1 MTAPGTKEGG
11 VANIPAGAPFVDS
24 LAAGIWQMVG
34 KDDPL
39 ALTRVTV
46 LLPTRRAIRSLRE
59 AFLRLGGG
67 VPLLLPRLMPLGEL
81 DEEALLLEE
90 SAGEGA
96 IELPPAIPGLRRQL
110 LLARLV
116 RQLGAQSL
124 PEAPDEAQS
133 ARLAEALAKLLDEMQ
148 TERVDV
154 AKLKSLAPESFA
166 RHWQQTI
173 EFLAILTEH
182 WPQIL
187 AAEGALDPAARRNAT
202 LAAQAELWRAHPP
215 EGPVIAAGSTG
226 SIPATADLLAVVASL
241 PQGHVVLPG
250 LDRDMSEACWRALSS
265 EGPPSHPQFG
275 LARLLER
282 LGVARA
288 EVSEW
293 QSPIAAATP
302 PARAALLARALDP
315 VPADGD
321 LPLRD
326 LPDPGVALADVVRI
340 EAPGPLEE
348 AGAIALMLREAV
360 DREGQRAALI
370 TPDRDLARRVAAEL
384 RRWDIEVDDS
394 AGQPLATTPA
404 GAFARLA
411 LAMLGDDLAP
421 AALLAALKH
430 PLASGGEKTVAF
442 RDKARALELAAL
454 RGVRPAPGFAGL
466 RTTLAGGKTEAALLP
481 WLEKLAAAAAP
492 LCESLAAKEV
502 AVDALLRAHVAW
514 LEYLAADDALSGAA
528 RLWRGDDGEA
538 LAGFIAEFAEAARDL
553 PPMAGRAYPA
563 LFETLLAGR
572 VVRPRYGAHP
582 RLFIWGPL
590 EARLQQAD
598 LVILGGLNEGVWPA
612 DPGAD
617 PWMSRPMRE
626 AFGLPSPERRIGLA
640 AHDVAQAFAAPR
652 VALTRALRV
661 DGTPTVP
668 ARWLQR
674 LDNLL
679 LGLDA
684 RKALKGG
691 ELWLGWQQMLDSPAG
706 PPTPTQRPAPT
717 PPVVARPRKLSV
729 TQVETWMRDP
739 YGVYAK
745 HILRLNALDPLDADP
760 GAADRG
766 SFIHEAL
773 DRFVKSW
780 RADEAPEAAYERL
793 LAFGQ
798 EAFAPALSSPGVW
811 AFWWP
816 RFERIARWFVDNE
829 TARRRVATPLAVE
842 GWGELTLPG
851 PAGPFT
857 LVAKADR
864 IDYLNDGRLA
874 VIDYKTGGVPTKGD
888 LERGLAPQLPL
899 EAMMAARGG
908 FKDVPAGDVA
918 EIAFWRLSGG
928 RPVAEIKAYDAPQF
942 AADAYDGLLRLIA
955 AFDDPAT
962 PYLARPRAE
971 HAPRF
976 SDYEHLARVKEWS
989 ASGDDGGES

>member
-1 MTAPGTKEGG
+1 
-11 VANIPAGAPFVDS
+11 
-24 LAAGIWQMVG
+24 
-34 KDDPL
+34 
-39 ALTRVTV
+39 
-46 LLPTRRAIRSLRE
+46 
-59 AFLRLGGG
+59 
-67 VPLLLPRLMPLGEL
+67 
-81 DEEALLLEE
+81 
-90 SAGEGA
+90 
-96 IELPPAIPGLRRQL
+96 
-110 LLARLV
+110 
-116 RQLGAQSL
+116 
-124 PEAPDEAQS
+124 
-133 ARLAEALAKLLDEMQ
+133 
-148 TERVDV
+148 
-154 AKLKSLAPESFA
+154 
-166 RHWQQTI
+166 
-173 EFLAILTEH
+173 
-182 WPQIL
+182 
-187 AAEGALDPAARRNAT
+187 
-202 LAAQAELWRAHPP
+202 
-215 EGPVIAAGSTG
+215 
-226 SIPATADLLAVVASL
+226 
-241 PQGHVVLPG
+241 
-250 LDRDMSEACWRALSS
+250 
-265 EGPPSHPQFG
+265 
-275 LARLLER
+275 
-282 LGVARA
+282 
-288 EVSEW
+288 
-293 QSPIAAATP
+293 
-302 PARAALLARALDP
+302 
-315 VPADGD
+315 
-321 LPLRD
+321 
-326 LPDPGVALADVVRI
+326 
-340 EAPGPLEE
+340 
-348 AGAIALMLREAV
+348 
-360 DREGQRAALI
+360 
-370 TPDRDLARRVAAEL
+370 
-384 RRWDIEVDDS
+384 
-394 AGQPLATTPA
+394 
-404 GAFARLA
+404 
-411 LAMLGDDLAP
+411 
-421 AALLAALKH
+421 
-430 PLASGGEKTVAF
+430 
-442 RDKARALELAAL
+442 LAAL

-466 RTTLAGGKTEAALLP
+466 RATLAGSRAEAELLP
-481 WLEKLAAAAAP
+481 WLGRLAAAAAP
-492 LCESLAAKEV
+492 LCEALAGKEV
-502 AVDALLRAHVAW
+502 AVEALLRAHAGW
-514 LEYLAADDALSGAA
+514 LEHLAADDTLPGAA

-538 LAGFIAEFAEAARDL
+538 LAGFIAEFAQGARDL

-661 DGTPTVP
+661 EGTPTVP

-679 LGLDA
+679 LGL
-684 RKALKGG
+684 KAQNALSGG
-691 ELWLGWQQMLDSPAG
+691 AQWLAWQQMLDAPVG
-706 PPTPTQRPAPT
+706 PPTPIARPAPT
-717 PPVVARPRKLSV
+717 PPLKARPRKLSV

-766 SFIHEAL
+766 SFIHDAL

-780 RADEAPEAAYERL
+780 RAGEAPDAAYERL

-829 TARRRVATPLAVE
+829 IARRSVATPLAVE
-842 GWGELTLPG
+842 GWGELTLDGPG
-851 PAGPFT
+851 GSFK

-864 IDYLNDGRLA
+864 IDHLNDGRLA

-908 FKDVPAGDVA
+908 FTDVPAGEVA

-928 RPVAEIKAYDAPQF
+928 RPVAEIKAYDASQF

-989 ASGDDGGES
+989 ASGDEGGDA

>member
-1 MTAPGTKEGG
+1 MTSLR

-34 KDDPL
+34 RDDPL

-67 VPLLLPRLMPLGEL
+67 TALLLPRLMPLGEL

-90 SAGEGA
+90 SAAEGA
-96 IELPPAIPGLRRQL
+96 IDLPPAIPGLRRQL

-133 ARLAEALAKLLDEMQ
+133 ARLAEALARLLDEMQ

-154 AKLKSLAPESFA
+154 SKLKSLAPESFA
-166 RHWQQTI
+166 RHWQQTL
-173 EFLAILTEH
+173 EFLAILTDH
-182 WPQIL
+182 WPNIL
-187 AAEGALDPAARRNAT
+187 EAEGALDPAARRNAT
-202 LAAQAELWRAHPP
+202 LAAQAELWRVHPP
-215 EGPVIAAGSTG
+215 AGPVIAAGSTG
-226 SIPATADLLAVVASL
+226 SIPATADLLAVVAAL

-250 LDRDMSEACWRALSS
+250 LDREMSEPCWRALLLERSL
-265 EGPPSHPQFG
+265 ESHPQFG
-275 LARLLER
+275 LARLLDR

-288 EVSEW
+288 DVTDW
-293 QSPIAAATP
+293 VSPIAASTP

-315 VPADGD
+315 LPEGGD
-321 LPLRD
+321 LPARD
-326 LPDPGVALADVVRI
+326 LPDPALALADVVRL

-360 DREGQRAALI
+360 EHEGQRAALI

-411 LAMLGDDLAP
+411 LAMLGDELAP

-430 PLASGGEKTVAF
+430 PLAAGGEKTVAF
-442 RDKARALELAAL
+442 RDKARALELATL

-466 RTTLAGGKTEAALLP
+466 RAALAASKVEAALLP
-481 WLEKLAAAAAP
+481 WLDRLATAAAP
-492 LCESLAAKEV
+492 LCDALASKEV
-502 AVDALLRAHVAW
+502 AVEALLRAHVAW
-514 LEYLAADDALSGAA
+514 LEHLAADDALPGPM

-538 LAGFIAEFAEAARDL
+538 LAGFIAEFAGAARDL
-553 PPMAGRAYPA
+553 PPMAGPAYPA

-617 PWMSRPMRE
+617 PWMSRPMRA

-661 DGTPTVP
+661 EGTPTVP

-679 LGLDA
+679 LGLKA
-684 RKALKGG
+684 QKALSGG
-691 ELWLGWQQMLDSPAG
+691 AQWLAWQQMLDAPAG
-706 PPTPTQRPAPT
+706 PPTPIQRPAPT
-717 PPVVARPRKLSV
+717 PSVAARPRKLSV

-739 YGVYAK
+739 YGVYAR
-745 HILRLNALDPLDADP
+745 HILKLQALDPLDADP

-780 RADEAPEAAYERL
+780 REGEAPEAAYERL
-793 LAFGQ
+793 LAFGK
-798 EAFAPALSSPGVW
+798 ESFAPALASPGVW

-816 RFERIARWFVDNE
+816 RFERIARWFVTNE
-829 TARRRVATPLAVE
+829 AARRKLATPLAVE

-864 IDYLNDGRLA
+864 IDHLGDGRLA
-874 VIDYKTGGVPTKGD
+874 VIDYKTGGVPSKGD

-942 AADAYDGLLRLIA
+942 AADAYEGLLRLIA

-989 ASGDDGGES
+989 AAGDDGGES